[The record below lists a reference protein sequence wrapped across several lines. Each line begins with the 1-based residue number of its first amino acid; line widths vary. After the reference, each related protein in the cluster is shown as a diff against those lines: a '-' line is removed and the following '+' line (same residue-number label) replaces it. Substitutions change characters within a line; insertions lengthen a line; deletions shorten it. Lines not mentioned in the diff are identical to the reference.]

1 MLLNHNHN
9 LRTLHVVMLC
19 FVSLAGNVIPAPA
32 GFVAAEQ
39 AEDQRAT
46 SHRQSLI
53 GGNSPVEASI
63 QGRFVDCFRN
73 GLLSVLR
80 SKNYSLSAKRLIEQ

>member
-19 FVSLAGNVIPAPA
+19 FVSLAGNVNPAPA
-32 GFVAAEQ
+32 GFVEAEQ

-46 SHRQSLI
+46 NHRQSLI
-53 GGNSPVEASI
+53 GGNSLWKHLSRGDLLIASET
-63 QGRFVDCFRN
+63 VCFPFSVQKTIHFP
-73 GLLSVLR
+73 LSG
-80 SKNYSLSAKRLIEQ
+80 S